1 MKIITVIVCILAS
14 FLGRGRLERL
24 GIYAVSCDLQENR
37 NPNANHY
44 QGSVFDIINDGWD
57 AMIAFPPCTH
67 IASSGAAW
75 FKKKREDGRQQQG
88 IDFFMKM
95 VNAPIVLQIG
105 DVADF

>member
-1 MKIITVIVCILAS
+1 M
-14 FLGRGRLERL
+14 
-24 GIYAVSCDLQENR
+24 
-37 NPNANHY
+37 H
-44 QGSVFDIINDGWD
+44 
-57 AMIAFPPCTH
+57 
-67 IASSGAAW
+67 